1 MWWAGEKPQRKKYK
15 RKGTKCLWEIKKG
28 FWERLWRKVMGEGYG
43 EVKKG
48 SNGEST
54 WEGNGGQN
62 WREEIKKNNCVR
74 NED

>member
-1 MWWAGEKPQRKKYK
+1 
-15 RKGTKCLWEIKKG
+15 
-28 FWERLWRKVMGEGYG
+28 MGEGYG

-62 WREEIKKNNCVR
+62 
-74 NED
+74 